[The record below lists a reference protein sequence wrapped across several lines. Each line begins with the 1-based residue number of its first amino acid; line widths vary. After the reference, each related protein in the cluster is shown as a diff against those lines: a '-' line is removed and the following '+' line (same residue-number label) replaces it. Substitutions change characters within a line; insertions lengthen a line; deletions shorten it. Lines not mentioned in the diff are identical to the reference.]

1 MAISRLVLS
10 NFRNLSAFEVRD
22 VPEKGVV
29 ALVGEN
35 GVGKTSILEAVSLLA
50 GGKGILGADAKEQLK
65 TGVKPAEGWAVFAET
80 STEGETGSRA
90 VGFRDGKR
98 VAKIDGGEV
107 GGEALGDVVVASLVP
122 ALDQMFFEAP
132 GERRGVLD
140 AWVEQVVPGH
150 AEAVSRYAHHTKAR
164 VRLLVNGGASDWLE
178 AEEQQAAEWGIKLL
192 QGRMDYLARVAGHLE
207 GLKVALAGGALVVLD
222 DENPVEALKGKF
234 ERSRDVDARLERT
247 SAGPN
252 TLDVKAELERDG
264 GWVSANLAS
273 SGQHKRVLL
282 RWLCGHVR
290 LLKEQGAR
298 VMVLVDD
305 MGAHLDE
312 KGRQEANEALAG
324 LGVQV
329 WVSDVAAPAGF
340 VIRV

>member
-1 MAISRLVLS
+1 MRVSRLVLS

-22 VPEKGVV
+22 VPDNGVV

-35 GVGKTSILEAVSLLA
+35 GVGKTSILEALSLLG
-50 GGKGILGADAKEQLK
+50 GGKGMLGSDAKEQLK
-65 TGVKPAEGWAVFAET
+65 TGVKPAEGWAVFAEV
-80 STEGETGSRA
+80 GEGSRA

-98 VAKIDGGEV
+98 VAKIDGSEV
-107 GGEALGDVVVASLVP
+107 GGEALGDVTVVSLVP

-150 AEAVSRYAHHTKAR
+150 AEAVSRYTHHTRAR
-164 VRLLVNGGASDWLE
+164 VRLLVNGGAGDWLE
-178 AEEQQAAEWGIKLL
+178 AEEQQAAEWGIRLL
-192 QGRMDYLARVAGHLE
+192 RGRVDYLARVAGHLD
-207 GLKVALAGGALVVLD
+207 GLTVALAGGALAVLED
-222 DENPVEALKGKF
+222 GSSVGGPVAALKGKF
-234 ERSRDVDARLERT
+234 ERSREVDARLERT

-252 TLDVKAELERDG
+252 TLDVKADLLRG
-264 GWVSANLAS
+264 GEWVSANLAS

-290 LLKEQGAR
+290 LLKEQGADLL
-298 VMVLVDD
+298 VLVDD
-305 MGAHLDE
+305 MGAHLDDN
-312 KGRQEANEALAG
+312 GRREASEALAG

-329 WVSDVAAPAGF
+329 WVSDVTNPGGF
-340 VIRV
+340 MVRV

>member
-1 MAISRLVLS
+1 MSISRLVLS
-10 NFRNLSAFEVRD
+10 NFRNLTAFEVRD
-22 VPEKGVV
+22 VPDRGIV

-65 TGVKPAEGWAVFAET
+65 SGVKPSEGWAVFAET
-80 STEGETGSRA
+80 ATSEGVGTRA

-98 VAKIDGGEV
+98 IAKRDGGEV
-107 GGEALGDVVVASLVP
+107 GGDALGDVVVASLVP

-150 AEAVSRYAHHTKAR
+150 AEAVSRYAYHTKAR

-178 AEEQQAAEWGIKLL
+178 AEEQQAAEWGIRLL
-192 QGRMDYLARVAGHLE
+192 QGRMDYLARVSGHLA
-207 GLKVALAGGALVVLD
+207 GLKVVLAGGALVVLED
-222 DENPVEALKGKF
+222 SDPVMALKGKF

-252 TLDVKAELERDG
+252 TLDVKATLERDG
-264 GWVSANLAS
+264 GWVDANLAS

-290 LLKEQGAR
+290 LLRESGAR
-298 VMVLVDD
+298 VMVVVDD

-312 KGRQEANEALAG
+312 KGRQEASEALAG

-329 WVSDVAAPAGF
+329 WVSDVTETGGF
-340 VIRV
+340 VVRV